1 MGGQDLPGDIQER
14 LDTLDKSMAALE
26 QELEPLLA
34 TEWGVLTSKL
44 EPEEKAKLNL
54 MIAYAA
60 DSLFFLYLKT
70 QVRQTPPASAV
81 ACSRCEAAPRGTPAQ
96 PRRPVLERSGNVSG
110 GCDCRAR
117 RRRSTLS
124 RRSLPA

>member
-1 MGGQDLPGDIQER
+1 MGGRDLPGDIQER
-14 LDTLDKSMAALE
+14 LDTLDKSMTALE

-34 TEWGVLTSKL
+34 TDWDVLTSKL
-44 EPEEKAKLNL
+44 EPVEKAKLNL

-70 QVRQTPPASAV
+70 QVRQAPPASAV
-81 ACSRCEAAPRGTPAQ
+81 ACSRSEAAPRGPPAQ
-96 PRRPVLERSGNVSG
+96 HRQKIPHRSGNVSG

-117 RRRSTLS
+117 RRRSTPS